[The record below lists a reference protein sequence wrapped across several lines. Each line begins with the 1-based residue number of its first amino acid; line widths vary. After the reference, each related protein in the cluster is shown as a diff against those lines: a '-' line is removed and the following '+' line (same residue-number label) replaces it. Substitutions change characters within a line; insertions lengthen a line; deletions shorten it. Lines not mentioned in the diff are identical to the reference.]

1 MYLFAGDHTQAEICY
16 RKLCSDKDADTRSMG
31 RVCLSFIPASQGKFA
46 DALDIASQGIAAD
59 RMEQTIGAWTG
70 YKHFLAASI
79 LEGQGALEKAL
90 TQVEEGERIWIATYP
105 EAPLQWSGYYAS
117 LLVESGEIDKAED
130 LALNLKAELSRNE
143 GGPSRYYWLVMG
155 NIELSKGNPVT
166 AIAHLEKAAA
176 GALPRMLE
184 VWIPLASAYLE
195 AHRLAEAVDLFE
207 DILNMYDADRVGFL
221 IQLVK
226 CHYLLGMA
234 YEESGWTDK
243 AIEQYEE
250 FLDIWRDAD
259 PGIEEIEDARERL
272 ARLKGSSS

>member
-1 MYLFAGDHTQAEICY
+1 
-16 RKLCSDKDADTRSMG
+16 
-31 RVCLSFIPASQGKFA
+31 
-46 DALDIASQGIAAD
+46 
-59 RMEQTIGAWTG
+59 MEQTIGAWTG